1 MKEALRAYF
10 EKNKSL
16 PERII
21 VYRDGVGDGMLG
33 AVVVPSPSL
42 PSSPLSHPPILGEP

>member
-10 EKNKSL
+10 EKNDAL

-33 AVVVPSPSL
+33 AVVR
-42 PSSPLSHPPILGEP
+42 SSPLLCS